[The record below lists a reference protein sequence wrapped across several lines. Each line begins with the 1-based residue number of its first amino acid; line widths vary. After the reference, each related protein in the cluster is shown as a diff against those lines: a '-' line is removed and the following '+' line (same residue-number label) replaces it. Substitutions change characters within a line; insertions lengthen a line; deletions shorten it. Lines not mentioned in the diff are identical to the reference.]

1 MNSVTLQG
9 LTVSDPEFSSQEI
22 SSKCFGTSSLPFT
35 KIDPRSFLGWLPK
48 LEGSQRLFFHSPK
61 INECSLKKGEHLSKG
76 KESSDW
82 LLNAAG
88 LACWTLV
95 LWIRGWLLKP
105 GDMSSSEP
113 TQFFFTEIVGSKC
126 RIDRPNLLQ
135 FTTQLFGDEFGP
147 C

>member
-88 LACWTLV
+88 LAC
-95 LWIRGWLLKP
+95 
-105 GDMSSSEP
+105 
-113 TQFFFTEIVGSKC
+113 
-126 RIDRPNLLQ
+126 
-135 FTTQLFGDEFGP
+135 
-147 C
+147 